1 MSKNLKVYVSKSQ
14 VLNKKLEN
22 STLCGKLV
30 DVSLDQYDD
39 ESEDLVRKSNF
50 NLICIHIH

>member
-1 MSKNLKVYVSKSQ
+1 MSKNLKNYVSKSQ